1 MSANF
6 KTTLETRRE
15 SMNQQRDRRNQF
27 NGQSAV
33 QNQNQEINLRS
44 SVLYNDDKR
53 AQESRKFYEIHFFY
67 LSVPSSAHF
76 TSLNYGC

>member
-53 AQESRKFYEIHFFY
+53 AQESRKFYEIRFFKCTN
-67 LSVPSSAHF
+67 LLISAK
-76 TSLNYGC
+76 S